1 VYRDETYPEARVT
14 SAFANGWKQLW
25 KNFLILILIGIVALV
40 FSGFAGFFKTVGQ
53 IGGAL
58 VEHGDFLSVLGFS
71 MAAGGY
77 FVSSIYGLLVMAPL
91 NYGVSFANL
100 KAARNNRVDLT
111 DMFKGFENYI
121 NAVLATLLVTVL
133 AGIGFIF
140 FVIPGIYIGC
150 KLAFTPF
157 LVVDRKMNAVDAV
170 RESWDM
176 THGYAFK
183 IFLIGLL
190 AIPITIAGVCFFIVG
205 LIPALMWI
213 KLTYASLYHAI
224 TIEDETDAEM
234 YG

>member
-1 VYRDETYPEARVT
+1 
-14 SAFANGWKQLW
+14 
-25 KNFLILILIGIVALV
+25 
-40 FSGFAGFFKTVGQ
+40 
-53 IGGAL
+53 
-58 VEHGDFLSVLGFS
+58 
-71 MAAGGY
+71 
-77 FVSSIYGLLVMAPL
+77 
-91 NYGVSFANL
+91 
-100 KAARNNRVDLT
+100 
-111 DMFKGFENYI
+111 
-121 NAVLATLLVTVL
+121 
-133 AGIGFIF
+133 
-140 FVIPGIYIGC
+140 
-150 KLAFTPF
+150 
-157 LVVDRKMNAVDAV
+157 MNAVDAV